1 MKKSELRTGMWVETS
16 YEEVGIVLLGTWMG
30 DVVAYE
36 DRSGYDELSIWNED
50 LEEEDPM
57 DDDVCNIIKVYDF
70 NNSLKKGNLIWERK
84 EDKKETQNITIN
96 ITVNGTY
103 KNIEELTDSISKQ
116 IQLKLYEMGVNC

>member
-16 YEEVGIVLLGTWMG
+16 YDEVGIVLLGTWMG

-57 DDDVCNIIKVYDF
+57 DDDVCNIIKVYNF

-116 IQLKLYEMGVNC
+116 IQLKLYKMGMID